1 MKKLLS
7 LVVLGLAP
15 LIGNAFCTSGTF
27 MSAHG
32 ATYHYTVCVTGS
44 SNDEAL
50 ANAYVAYLKRRVY

>member
-27 MSAHG
+27 VSAHG
-32 ATYHYTVCVTGS
+32 DTYRYTVCVTGS

-50 ANAYVAYLKRRVY
+50 ANSYVAYLQRRAY